1 MKKRLFLTGLIFFLG
16 VSVALAGPFLV
27 CSPVPSDSVSHY
39 NVKVDG
45 GAAITVPAFGNPDG
59 SVMIHY
65 DLAGFSNGNHNLEVA
80 AANIWGEST
89 YVPFQFAKAVPAG
102 PQNFQLSS
110 E

>member
-1 MKKRLFLTGLIFFLG
+1 MRKILLTIVFFLIG
-16 VSVALAGPFLV
+16 SAACLAGPFLV
-27 CSPVPSDSVSHY
+27 CSPVSSDTVSHY
-39 NVKVDG
+39 RIKVDG

-65 DLAGFSNGNHNLEVA
+65 DLAGFSNGNHNLSIA

-89 YVPFQFAKAVPAG
+89 YVPFQFAKAVPSG